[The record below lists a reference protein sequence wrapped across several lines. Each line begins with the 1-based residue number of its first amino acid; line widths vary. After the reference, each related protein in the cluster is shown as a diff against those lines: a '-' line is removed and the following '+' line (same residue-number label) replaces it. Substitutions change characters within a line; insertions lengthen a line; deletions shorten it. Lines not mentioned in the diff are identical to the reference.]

1 MNKITLI
8 FFISIAFFGSA
19 QDKVSLDWVNTGS
32 NMTIAILEVPEDIIS
47 LGDTIAVFYN
57 NDNIIKCGGYVIWDN
72 NRVALSV
79 WGNDST
85 SDEKDGFYF
94 NEEIKFYHIKNGF
107 RNNLNAKFMTGNN
120 LFTNNGISVIEK
132 LY

>member
-32 NMTIAILEVPEDIIS
+32 NMTIAILEVPKDIIS

-72 NRVALSV
+72 NRVA
-79 WGNDST
+79 
-85 SDEKDGFYF
+85 
-94 NEEIKFYHIKNGF
+94 
-107 RNNLNAKFMTGNN
+107 
-120 LFTNNGISVIEK
+120 
-132 LY
+132 